1 MKNEILQEFT
11 FYDYSEIEISFS
23 IKTKEID
30 LNTLTDFLKLKPTRG
45 WSNGEKFLSKRLNPE
60 TKEIET
66 VERQKPWTMFVYET
80 NGLVNSKRFIDHA
93 DHLLSKLDPIKDNL
107 KDLLGQPDKFEIFIQ
122 VYLKFDS
129 EQDYF
134 GFSSDTTTLKKLAD
148 YCQLIEWRNKGQK

>member
-60 TKEIET
+60 TNEIET
-66 VERQKPWTMFVYET
+66 VERQKPWTMFAYET
-80 NGLVNSKRFIDHA
+80 KGLVNSKRFLDHA
-93 DHLLSKLDPIKDNL
+93 DHLLSKLDPIRDNL
-107 KDLLGQPDKFEIFIQ
+107 KGLLGQPDKFEVFIQ
-122 VYLKFDS
+122 VYLKFDPD
-129 EQDYF
+129 QDYF
-134 GFSSDTTTLKKLAD
+134 GFSSHTTTIKKLAD
-148 YCQLIEWRNKGQK
+148 YCQCIEWRNK